1 MDLPG
6 RINDMYFSCSGHLKY
21 LPEHMVLLLTPE
33 FRFSVFQAILPKPE
47 IRFSVFR
54 ADLPKPEFRF

>member
-21 LPEHMVLLLTPE
+21 LPEHMVLLLTQKYLPAQARAE
-33 FRFSVFQAILPKPE
+33 AILW
-47 IRFSVFR
+47 
-54 ADLPKPEFRF
+54 